1 LEAYVPNLTLHKID
15 EGTHWLVHEQGM
27 RVAGLMQEWSA
38 QENSKKIYK

>member
-1 LEAYVPNLTLHKID
+1 
-15 EGTHWLVHEQGM
+15 LVHEQGM